1 MSRETACTRRK
12 ALSLLA
18 LAACLAAA
26 PGCGD
31 EPPKVAP
38 PPEDKG
44 SNSEMIDF
52 MNSQKATKKKK

>member
-1 MSRETACTRRK
+1 MSLEDPCTRRK

-18 LAACLAAA
+18 LAACIPAAA
-26 PGCGD
+26 GCGD
-31 EPPKVAP
+31 EPAKVTP

-52 MNSQKATKKKK
+52 MNSQKAAKKKK